1 MAERQWSAEQI
12 REAMGRL
19 SSLDVDGE
27 LARARELGTPDAS
40 KLRDLLRDTKEFA
53 RSVAELPVE
62 AIPDAQKDR
71 IVSSAHT
78 LQERWAPYQKKRN
91 PDSRGLLT
99 GLLTDVLWFAPDILS
114 TREDGS
120 SMGEA
125 AQAVGESVGEAAQA
139 VGEGLGE
146 AAQVVG
152 EGLGDALGA
161 VGDLLSGFG

>member
-12 REAMGRL
+12 REAMGGL

-27 LARARELGTPDAS
+27 LARARELGTPNAS
-40 KLRDLLRDTKEFA
+40 RLRDLLRDTKEFA

-78 LQERWAPYQKKRN
+78 LQERWAPYQKKRD

-125 AQAVGESVGEAAQA
+125 AQAVGES
-139 VGEGLGE
+139 LGKPPR
-146 AAQVVG
+146 
-152 EGLGDALGA
+152 
-161 VGDLLSGFG
+161 

>member
-1 MAERQWSAEQI
+1 
-12 REAMGRL
+12 MGRL

-40 KLRDLLRDTKEFA
+40 RLRDLLRDTKEFA

-78 LQERWAPYQKKRN
+78 LQERWAPYQQKRD

-125 AQAVGESVGEAAQA
+125 AQAVGEAAQV